1 MKKVHEW
8 IMAPHMI
15 ETSYAYLLSS
25 KLMWQHNITVSIVHA
40 ALSLE
45 ILFKS
50 FHAEVSGNEGQI
62 NEKYKLKTDGIL
74 KGKDKHDLLS
84 LYDSLPTDIKR
95 LFESDFTRD
104 MLTKYRK
111 VFVDS
116 RYVYER
122 DAISGGSDALASIAD
137 MLIRKTVE
145 IYRQRGCDD
154 IWITQYPNV

>member
-74 KGKDKHDLLS
+74 KGNGKHDLLS
-84 LYDSLPTDIKR
+84 LYDSLPKDIKR

-122 DAISGGSDALASIAD
+122 GAISGGSDALASIAD
-137 MLIRKTVE
+137 KLIRKTVE
-145 IYRQRGCDD
+145 IYKQRGCDD